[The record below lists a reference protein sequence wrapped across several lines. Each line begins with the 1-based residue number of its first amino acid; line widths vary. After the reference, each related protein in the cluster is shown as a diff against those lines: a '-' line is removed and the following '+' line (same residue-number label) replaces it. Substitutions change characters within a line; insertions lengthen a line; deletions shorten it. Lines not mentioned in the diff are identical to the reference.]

1 MRLRGE
7 VFLATAAL
15 LLGVLP
21 YVAAHGGEGEDM
33 QMGDY
38 MAELGELPEHKALSY
53 FRHPDYWSWH
63 LAHTISMGLAWT
75 ICMPLAIFLSVAR
88 SRYHLPAQVLF
99 HTVNGWGV
107 FAGFVYNH
115 ATPDLYMNDA
125 HHPLGWVVVA
135 FTIVWTLLS
144 VYVAYGEHQSGHR
157 SSLQQEEGL
166 TIRTMAHFEPQS
178 PYNDEVSPRG
188 SRDSGQGTERNS
200 ASLFGSRQN
209 STEDV
214 YRKPAEDDRDLDFE
228 DEKLDEE
235 EPERRGFLG
244 NKKLDWFLSKGVR
257 KVSTKRATMVVRTIQ
272 IILEKF
278 LLLLGF
284 AALTSGF
291 IVAGGL
297 FRDRQIF
304 SGLAHYIKGG
314 IFVWYG
320 LLTMGRW
327 MGAFTEYGWAWN
339 VRPQRPHVSKWK
351 TMVPTAEFTESFVIW
366 LYGATNV
373 FMEHM
378 NNWGKGW
385 SSSDLEHLSITIL
398 FFGGGLLGMLI
409 ECKWAQQ
416 LLNTTALDQKSK
428 AKGGSNFASPR
439 FEQEPEDQRWEEP
452 VTYRTPLNPMPALT
466 IMAVG
471 MMMSGHHQTS
481 MVSTMMHAQWGGLFS
496 AFAFARGVTY
506 ITMYLKP
513 PTSHFPSRP
522 PSEVVAAFCLT
533 SGGILFMNSAA
544 DLVWAIESNG
554 LDAMTIF
561 TLTLGLT
568 GIVLAWEVVLFAIKG
583 WAVRKERAAA
593 GVPLA

>member
-1 MRLRGE
+1 MQLRSE
-7 VFLATAAL
+7 VFFVIAAL

-33 QMGDY
+33 LMGDY
-38 MAELGELPEHKALSY
+38 MAELGELSEHKALSY
-53 FRHPDYWSWH
+53 FRHPDHWSWH
-63 LAHTISMGLAWT
+63 LAHTISMSLAWT

-88 SRYHLPAQVLF
+88 SRYHLPAQILF
-99 HTVNGWGV
+99 HIVNGLGV
-107 FAGFVYNH
+107 LAGFVYNH
-115 ATPDLYMNDA
+115 STPDLYMNNA

-135 FTIVWTLLS
+135 FTIAWTLLS
-144 VYVAYGEHQSGHR
+144 VYVAYGEYQSGRR
-157 SSLQQEEGL
+157 SSLQQERGR
-166 TIRTMAHFEPQS
+166 TIRTMARFEPQP
-178 PYNDEVSPRG
+178 PYNDECSPRD

-209 STEDV
+209 STDDV
-214 YRKPAEDDRDLDFE
+214 YRKPAEDDRDLGFE
-228 DEKLDEE
+228 DEKLDDE

-244 NKKLDWFLSKGVR
+244 NKKLGSLLSKGVR
-257 KVSTKRATMVVRTIQ
+257 KVSTKRTTMIMRVTQ
-272 IILEKF
+272 ILLEKF

-320 LLTMGRW
+320 LLTLGRW

-339 VRPQRPHVSKWK
+339 VRPQYPLVSKWK
-351 TMVPTAEFTESFVIW
+351 SMVPSAEFTESFVIW
-366 LYGATNV
+366 LYGTTNV
-373 FMEHM
+373 FLEHM
-378 NNWGKGW
+378 SNWGKGW

-398 FFGGGLLGMLI
+398 FVGGGLLGMLI
-409 ECKWAQQ
+409 ESKWAQE
-416 LLNTTALDQKSK
+416 LMNTTVLDQKSISREK
-428 AKGGSNFASPR
+428 SRSAALR
-439 FEQEPEDQRWEEP
+439 ADQEAEEQCWEEP
-452 VTYRTPLNPMPALT
+452 GTYRTPLNPMPAST

-481 MVSTMMHAQWGGLFS
+481 MVSTMMHGQWGGLFS

-513 PTSHFPSRP
+513 STSHFPSRP

-544 DLVWAIESNG
+544 DVVWAIESNG

-568 GIVLAWEVVLFAIKG
+568 GIILAWEVVLFALKG
-583 WAVRKERAAA
+583 WAVRKERATA
-593 GVPLA
+593 GRPLA